1 MTKTT
6 KATVISCL
14 NKKYDDVAIDDHLNM
29 VSLDDPHFK
38 THSIKDDKVQ
48 VVISKAYHK

>member
-14 NKKYDDVAIDDHLNM
+14 NKKYDDVAIDDM
-29 VSLDDPHFK
+29 VSLVDPHFK